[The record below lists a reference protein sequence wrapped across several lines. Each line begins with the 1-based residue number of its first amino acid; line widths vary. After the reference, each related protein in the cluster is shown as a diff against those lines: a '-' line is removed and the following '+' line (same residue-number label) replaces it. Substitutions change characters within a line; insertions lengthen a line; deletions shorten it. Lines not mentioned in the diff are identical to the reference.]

1 MNPAILITGGSSGIG
16 EAIALELSKKYR
28 LIFISRDMA
37 KIQKTITTLN
47 NPSQHSAFECDLLDL
62 DKLAEV
68 MQKISQN
75 FKIQAFI
82 HSAGVSYIS
91 YAKNFDVNEM
101 LDCAKINLYSAML
114 IIKFLLKKNLKP
126 YLKDIIFISST
137 FSKKGEIANSFYAS
151 TKAGLDAYMKSL
163 SLELAPDIKVNSLLP
178 GGIFQTGM
186 TKNLFDEDQKQEILK
201 KYPLGEG
208 RVEDIA
214 QGVDFLLHSRWISG
228 QQIIIDGGYSV

>member
-68 MQKISQN
+68 MQEISQN

-126 YLKDIIFISST
+126 HLKDIIFISST

>member
-68 MQKISQN
+68 MQEISQN